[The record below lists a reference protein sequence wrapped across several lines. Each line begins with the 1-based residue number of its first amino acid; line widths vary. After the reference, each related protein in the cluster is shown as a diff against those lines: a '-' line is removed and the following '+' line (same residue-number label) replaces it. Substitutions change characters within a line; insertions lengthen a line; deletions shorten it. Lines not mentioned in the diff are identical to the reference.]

1 MIEDLQI
8 INEAGALL
16 FNWHPEGIDDEGK
29 DDLLSGFLTALN
41 SFATFERGEDIK
53 SLRLKETTL
62 IFEKYEQFYQKLTFV
77 VATKK
82 TDLTELLHAFI
93 HEIMNQFITEY
104 KNVLDKDF
112 DGEITIFKGF
122 RDNVSKISQSLGLDA
137 LSSNVQEIEQD
148 SVLKAVIYIEP
159 KGGNIFFIHAKQY
172 LEKEKLSFLMPLLLN
187 SAQLLYHNHLN
198 EPLHWFLIN
207 TVQSESIVVE
217 PRENILI
224 VKQYNISINFE
235 SDFLSLEF
243 FKDEGKYVKKPHK
256 LIAIFDNIKWDS
268 RIRQIFLIDLVGKV
282 FFSKIFDENYDCS
295 DYIPETISFLT
306 SAKKASIEIYHRVLF
321 NAAIGGK
328 KIITICVNFNNFA
341 LTLIGDVKDLND
353 FNMIQDVCLKIYKQL
368 Q

>member
-1 MIEDLQI
+1 MIEALLI
-8 INEAGALL
+8 INESGALL
-16 FNWHPEGIDDEGK
+16 FNWHPEGMDDEGR

-62 IFEKYEQFYQKLTFV
+62 IFEKYDHLFQKLTFV
-77 VATKK
+77 IATKK

-93 HEIMNQFITEY
+93 HEIMNQFIKEF
-104 KNVLDKDF
+104 KNVLDNDF
-112 DGEITIFKGF
+112 DGEITIFKDF
-122 RDNVSKISQSLGLDA
+122 RENVSKIIQSLGLDVLA
-137 LSSNVQEIEQD
+137 FNIQEIDHD

-159 KGGNIFFIHAKQY
+159 KGGNIFFIYAKQY
-172 LEKEKLSFLMPLLLN
+172 LEKEKLSFLIPLILN
-187 SAQLLYHNHLN
+187 SAQFLYQNHLN
-198 EPLHWFLIN
+198 EPLYWFLIN

-224 VKQYNISINFE
+224 VKQYSLLVDFE
-235 SDFLSLEF
+235 NDFLSLEF

-256 LIAIFDNIKWDS
+256 LIEIFDNIKWDS
-268 RIRQIFLIDLVGKV
+268 RIRQIYLVDLVGKV
-282 FFSKIFDENYDCS
+282 FYSKIFDEKYDCI
-295 DYIPETISFLT
+295 DYIPETVSFLT
-306 SAKKASIEIYHRVLF
+306 SAKKASIEIYHHVLF

-353 FNMIQDVCLKIYKQL
+353 FNMIQNVCLKIYKQL
-368 Q
+368 K

>member
-1 MIEDLQI
+1 MIEDLLI

-29 DDLLSGFLTALN
+29 DDLLSGFLTALD

-62 IFEKYEQFYQKLTFV
+62 IFEKYDQLYQKLTFV

-82 TDLTELLHAFI
+82 TNLTELLHAFI
-93 HEIMNQFITEY
+93 HEIMDQFIAEY
-104 KNVLDKDF
+104 NIILDKEFNGEVTAFKDF
-112 DGEITIFKGF
+112 Q
-122 RDNVSKISQSLGLDA
+122 DNVKKISQNLGLDV
-137 LSSNVQEIEQD
+137 LSSNIYEIEQD

-159 KGGNIFFIHAKQY
+159 KGGNIFFINAKQY
-172 LEKEKLSFLMPLLLN
+172 LEKEKLSFLVPLILN
-187 SAQLLYHNHLN
+187 SAQLLYQNHLN
-198 EPLHWFLIN
+198 EPLHWFLISTAQN
-207 TVQSESIVVE
+207 ESIVVE
-217 PRENILI
+217 PRKKILI
-224 VKQYNISINFE
+224 VKQYNLSVDFE
-235 SDFLSLEF
+235 NDFLSLEF
-243 FKDEGKYVKKPHK
+243 FKDEGKYVKKPRK
-256 LIAIFDNIKWDS
+256 LIEIFDNVKWDP
-268 RIRQIFLIDLVGKV
+268 RIRQIFLVDLVGKV
-282 FFSKIFDENYDCS
+282 FYSKIFDENYNCS

-328 KIITICVNFNNFA
+328 RIITICINFNNFA

-368 Q
+368 K

>member
-1 MIEDLQI
+1 MIEALLI

-16 FNWHPEGIDDEGK
+16 FNWHPEGIDEEGS

-62 IFEKYEQFYQKLTFV
+62 IFEKYDQLYQKLTFV

-104 KNVLDKDF
+104 NNILDKEF
-112 DGEITIFKGF
+112 DGEVSIFKNF
-122 RDNVSKISQSLGLDA
+122 RDNVNQVIHYLGIDVLV
-137 LSSNVQEIEQD
+137 SNIEKIEQD

-159 KGGNIFFIHAKQY
+159 KGGNIFFLHAKQY
-172 LEKEKLSFLMPLLLN
+172 LEKEKLSFLIPLILN
-187 SAQLLYHNHLN
+187 SAQLLYQNHLN
-198 EPLHWFLIN
+198 EPVLWFLIN
-207 TVQSESIVVE
+207 TVQSESMVVE
-217 PRENILI
+217 SREKILI
-224 VKQYNISINFE
+224 VKQYNLSVDFE
-235 SDFLSLEF
+235 NDFLSLDF

-256 LIAIFDNIKWDS
+256 LIEIFDKIKWDS
-268 RIRQIFLIDLVGKV
+268 RIRQLFLVDLVGKV
-282 FFSKIFDENYDCS
+282 FYSKIFDENYDCS

-306 SAKKASIEIYHRVLF
+306 SAKKTSIEIYHRVLF

-341 LTLIGDVKDLND
+341 LTLIGDIKDLND
-353 FNMIQDVCLKIYKQL
+353 YNMIQDVCLKIYKQL

>member
-1 MIEDLQI
+1 MIDALLI

-16 FNWHPEGIDDEGK
+16 FNWHPEELDEEGS

-53 SLRLKETTL
+53 SLRLKETTF
-62 IFEKYEQFYQKLTFV
+62 IFEKYDQLYQKLTFV

-93 HEIMNQFITEY
+93 HEIMNQFIAEY
-104 KNVLDKDF
+104 NNILDKEF
-112 DGEITIFKGF
+112 DGEITIFRNF
-122 RDNVSKISQSLGLDA
+122 RENVDKISRNLGLDVLA
-137 LSSNVQEIEQD
+137 SNIEEIEKGT
-148 SVLKAVIYIEP
+148 VLKAVIYIEP

-172 LEKEKLSFLMPLLLN
+172 LEKEKLSFLIPLILN
-187 SAQLLYHNHLN
+187 SAQLLYQNHLN

-207 TVQSESIVVE
+207 TVQSESTVVE
-217 PRENILI
+217 SRENILI
-224 VKQYNISINFE
+224 VKQYNLSVDFE
-235 SDFLSLEF
+235 NDFLSLEF
-243 FKDEGKYVKKPHK
+243 FKDEGKYVKKPQK
-256 LIAIFDNIKWDS
+256 LIEKFENIKWDA
-268 RIRQIFLIDLVGKV
+268 RIRQLFLIDLVGKV
-282 FFSKIFDENYDCS
+282 FYSQIFDEKYDCI

-321 NAAIGGK
+321 NAAIGGE

-341 LTLIGDVKDLND
+341 LTLIGDIKDLND